1 MPRSS
6 PTIDPAREQSFSASL
21 PQEQSRKENSFALV
35 LASVVASVLAAGQS
49 RFPLGAI
56 DFLPRFL
63 RLATINVLSN
73 LMVPLSGLI
82 SVAFLGHLNDIR
94 YLTGVTLATVLF
106 NTIYRTL
113 GFLRMGTTGM
123 TAQAVGRND
132 RSKMLLTGMR
142 NGLLAIVLGGVIL
155 LLQHPLRDAGFRLLN
170 AAPDVWQA
178 GQAYYDAR
186 IWAAPVTLLNFVIIG
201 WLLGQEKGE
210 AKSFPFWRS
219 RVLMLS
225 AIGNGVNIVLDYWLI
240 VRWDWQSAGAG
251 WATAIGQLAM
261 AIAGLVMVGRSV
273 KWQEIRSL
281 APEVFNWSEFRQTL
295 TLNSNLLI
303 RTFTLLCAFSLF
315 ASLSSALGTDVLA
328 ENALLLQIVT
338 LTAYFID
345 GFAYATESLAGMFH
359 GEGRRDRLLP
369 LASLAGGIS
378 LFFAL
383 TIAFICVCF
392 PHSVFH
398 LFTDSAIVL
407 TGINEFVIWLLPVLG
422 CGSIAFMLDGY
433 FAGLTAGATL
443 RNTAL
448 IATLLG
454 FVPVAIAAWS
464 GQNSTLL
471 WLAMALFM
479 TMRAGLLA
487 VRVPGTVRGEG

>member
-6 PTIDPAREQSFSASL
+6 PTVDSAADPPAVSLSPEQSGD
-21 PQEQSRKENSFALV
+21 RGNSFGLA
-35 LASVVASVLAAGQS
+35 LAS
-49 RFPLGAI
+49 I

-94 YLTGVTLATVLF
+94 YLTGVMLATVLF

-113 GFLRMGTTGM
+113 SFLRMSTTGM
-123 TAQAVGRND
+123 TAQAVGRDD
-132 RSKMLLTGMR
+132 RSAMLLTGMR
-142 NGLLAIVLGGVIL
+142 NGLLAMGLGGLIL
-155 LLQHPLRDAGFRLLN
+155 LLQHPLRDIGFRLLN
-170 AAPDVWQA
+170 AAPEVGAA

-210 AKSFPFWRS
+210 AKQFPFWRN
-219 RVLMLS
+219 RVLLLS
-225 AIGNGVNIVLDYWLI
+225 IVGNGVNILLDYWLI
-240 VRWDWQSAGAG
+240 VRWGWQSAGAG

-261 AIAGLVMVGRSV
+261 AIVGLVMVGRSV

-281 APEVFNWSEFRQTL
+281 APEIFNWKEFRQTL

-303 RTFTLLCAFSLF
+303 RTFTLLCAFLLF
-315 ASLSSALGTDVLA
+315 ASLSSALGTTVLA

-338 LTAYFID
+338 LTAYFVD

-369 LASLAGGIS
+369 LATLAGCVS
-378 LFFAL
+378 FVFAL
-383 TIAFICVCF
+383 AIALICICF

-398 LFTDSAIVL
+398 LFTNSAAVL
-407 TGINEFVIWLLPVLG
+407 AGIHEFVVWLLPVLG

-454 FVPVAIAAWS
+454 FVPVAIIAWNARS
-464 GQNSTLL
+464 STLL

-479 TMRAGLLA
+479 AIRAGLLA
-487 VRVPGTVRGEG
+487 VRVPATTRLES

>member
-1 MPRSS
+1 M
-6 PTIDPAREQSFSASL
+6 
-21 PQEQSRKENSFALV
+21 
-35 LASVVASVLAAGQS
+35 
-49 RFPLGAI
+49 
-56 DFLPRFL
+56 PRFL

-82 SVAFLGHLNDIR
+82 SVAFLGHLGDIR

-113 GFLRMGTTGM
+113 SFLRMGTNGM

-132 RSKMLLTGMR
+132 RPQMLLTGLR
-142 NGLLAIVLGGVIL
+142 NGLLAIGLGIVIL
-155 LLQHPLRDAGFRLLN
+155 LFQHPLRDLGFRLLN
-170 AAPDVWQA
+170 AAPDVGAA

-186 IWAAPVTLLNFVIIG
+186 IWAAPVTLLNFVIMG

-210 AKSFPFWRS
+210 AKDYPFWRS
-219 RVLMLS
+219 RVLLLS
-225 AIGNGVNIVLDYWLI
+225 AIGNAVNIVMDYWLI

-261 AIAGLVMVGRSV
+261 AIAGLVVVGRMV
-273 KWQEIRSL
+273 KWQEIRAV
-281 APEVFNWSEFRQTL
+281 APEILNWAEFRQTL
-295 TLNSNLLI
+295 TLNTNLLV

-315 ASLSSALGTDVLA
+315 ASLSSALGTDTLA

-359 GEGRRDRLLP
+359 GEGRRDRLMP
-369 LASLAGGIS
+369 LAKLAGGIS
-378 LFFAL
+378 LLFAL
-383 TIAFICVCF
+383 TIAFICVSF

-398 LFTDSAIVL
+398 VFTDNAVVL
-407 TGINEFVIWLLPVLG
+407 AGIHEFVFWLLPVLG

-433 FAGLTAGATL
+433 FAGLTAGITL

-448 IATLLG
+448 AATLLG
-454 FVPVAIAAWS
+454 FVPVAILAWNT
-464 GQNSTLL
+464 QNSTLL
-471 WLAMALFM
+471 WLAMTLFM
-479 TMRAGLLA
+479 AMRAGLLA
-487 VRVPGTVRGEG
+487 VRVPATVRGEG